1 MADSEMRAVGWA
13 QSFPMSQGARAGR
26 RWALGHL
33 DSLEWAQNAPDLV
46 DSVLLTVTEFITNA
60 HKHAHSDA
68 QLVLTWDSTC
78 LHVSVH
84 DASPKPPAP
93 ADRGLDAT
101 GGRGLTI
108 VEALSDSWEH
118 HPQRDGKTVTACFV
132 PPGYPAPDHAL
143 SPDGTT

>member
-1 MADSEMRAVGWA
+1 MRGTGVADSEMRAMGWA
-13 QSFPMSQGARAGR
+13 QSFPHVPRSAGR
-26 RWALGHL
+26 APLGAGTSRL
-33 DSLEWAQNAPDLV
+33 AGMGAERTRYGGIGASGSGRA
-46 DSVLLTVTEFITNA
+46 ITNA
-60 HKHAHSDA
+60 HRHAHSNA

-93 ADRGLDAT
+93 SDRDLDAT

-108 VEALSDSWEH
+108 VEALSASWEH

-132 PPGYPAPDHAL
+132 PP
-143 SPDGTT
+143 